1 MHCNKFAHADR
12 FLARLLMPCV
22 AWRCHGIRGG
32 LFKFR
37 TPLVPETYHPTLGLI
52 PYREGIKH
60 VPTPAALRR

>member
-1 MHCNKFAHADR
+1 
-12 FLARLLMPCV
+12 MPCV